1 VFCETTTT
9 VHTTTKT
16 TVKMNKPGMM
26 DKNIEYNFSDNIAN
40 KTELI
45 KRLCK
50 YSKILWLNL

>member
-50 YSKILWLNL
+50 YSKIL